1 MKRLG
6 DFLERFIKLA
16 QSSDDAKQAVV
27 DSLVK
32 NGIRYSGG
40 IDTITV
46 RGTVATLK
54 LSPIQKSEIAMKQK
68 KIRATLAEN
77 PITKHI
83 TIVR

>member
-68 KIRATLAEN
+68 KILATLAEN

>member
-68 KIRATLAEN
+68 KILATLAEN
-77 PITKHI
+77 PMTKHI